1 MYNAKQTY
9 KQTNV
14 QNKANMCCKF
24 AYVIYIYVIYSK
36 RKLYRIVLYRSVY
49 TLKYTRHK
57 NKLYYMIKNEE
68 KDIAQIYKVI
78 ALHKY

>member
-36 RKLYRIVLYRSVY
+36 RKLCSIVQYFTDLF
-49 TLKYTRHK
+49 TL
-57 NKLYYMIKNEE
+57 
-68 KDIAQIYKVI
+68 
-78 ALHKY
+78 